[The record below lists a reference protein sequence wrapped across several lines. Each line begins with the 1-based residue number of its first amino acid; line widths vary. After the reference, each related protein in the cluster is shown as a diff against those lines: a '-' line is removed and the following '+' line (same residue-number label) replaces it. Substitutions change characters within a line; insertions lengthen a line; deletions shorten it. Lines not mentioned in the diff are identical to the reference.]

1 MQKGLLCF
9 DLDNTLIASN
19 ACHLRAYQLAF
30 QKHHLKK
37 SISSH
42 QILRYFGQ
50 GGHILVRHLFPHAS
64 SSFIRSLVH
73 DHDYFVLR
81 ETAFLAK
88 PFPGAKQLLQHLRRR
103 WKLALVSNCSRK
115 IIFAL
120 LRATN
125 IPHSWFAAIVGN
137 DTVRH
142 PKPAPD
148 ELLKAEKLLHM
159 QADYMIGDSIYDIR
173 AARRAHIPVIAI
185 PSGVHKKATLAREKP
200 DYLLQ
205 HLSALRK
212 LL

>member
-1 MQKGLLCF
+1 MKKGLLCF

-19 ACHLRAYQLAF
+19 TCHLRAYQLAF

-37 SISSH
+37 YISDQH
-42 QILRYFGQ
+42 ILRYFGQ
-50 GGHILVRHLFPHAS
+50 GGRVLVRHLFPHAS
-64 SSFIRSLVH
+64 SSFIRSIIH
-73 DHDYFVLR
+73 DHDFFVLR
-81 ETAFLAK
+81 ETASLAK
-88 PFPGAKQLLQHLRRR
+88 PLPGAKQLLQHLKQR
-103 WKLALVSNCSRK
+103 WRLALVSNCNRK

-120 LRATN
+120 LRATK
-125 IPHSWFAAIVGN
+125 ISRTWFAAIVGN
-137 DTVRH
+137 DEVRL

-173 AARRAHIPVIAI
+173 AAKRAHIPVIAI
-185 PSGVHKKATLAREKP
+185 PSGVHNKATLAREKP
-200 DYLLQ
+200 DSLLP